1 MPLPGYGPPPI
12 PSPFA
17 EIIANRKAQDALR
30 VERLAASY
38 AVVPER
44 SDINAVATPPKDSQ
58 LTVAAENAPIRIVY
72 GLQRLGAQVA
82 NVLIYQSQLVV
93 QAVWCEGPIDSVVLI
108 TVNDETLPASVTATH
123 YTGAPGQTV
132 NATLIAAFALLGI
145 TYADTL
151 DGIAYSVFQ
160 VPIDASN
167 GFPNFAAEIK
177 GRKVYDPRTLV
188 TAWSDNPALCL
199 ADFIASSSYGLNRT
213 TASASVEDA
222 ADECDV
228 VVGAAVRRRLNLIIE
243 GVSTTRQHL
252 EALRAYAGCFLVELS
267 GDIKLVPDRP
277 RATDHTVTAA
287 DILAGSLKLSRRGVQ
302 DVPTVIDVRWTD
314 TSVTPWIERSAIAY
328 AAGVV
333 LGTTPRRESQ
343 ISLPGIHLYSQAYRE
358 AVERLNHFTLEDLEA
373 EWTAFDEASAMQ
385 PGHIVSLTHPIG
397 LAAKLMRITE
407 VSAVTAGRWRIK
419 AREYDPAA
427 YTDVVAS
434 EPTYSDTSLPNPA
447 NPDAVTGLVL
457 TEEIYQMANGTW
469 ATRIKAVWDAV
480 DYPYIKHFRV
490 EVYCLLEL
498 IYAAFT
504 DSALCRT
511 GPMQD
516 LTTYV
521 VKVAVVSTI
530 GSVGAVAQANIATL
544 GKYLAPSN
552 VPSITVFEAGGR
564 VYASWEPAVD
574 VDIWRYEVRYGTT
587 AGSWATSTLLDRVDA
602 LRFNSD
608 IIPTGTWKIYVK
620 ALDSVG
626 LYSNAAA
633 EATFTVTSDAAAF
646 LVDSYD
652 STAPTLT
659 NMTEYSLFDGVRN
672 WVTEDN
678 VAFATKYSSNLS
690 TYTNALA
697 TYHSSLTSAW
707 LGESEDFGL
716 SLGGQ
721 WTGTASV
728 SALGGSLA
736 SYMGFSADG
745 ASWSYSSGLSHRT
758 NARFARLKHEALTT
772 GTLKVSV
779 PTQNI
784 RLDAVPREELGSGT
798 SSASGP
804 MTITLANDY
813 VAVKKLTV
821 TPQGDT
827 ARSST
832 FDNVIIGSNIQNP
845 DFETDVS
852 SWALINGAGTI
863 SRDTII
869 YHDGIASLK
878 FDSTT
883 IDSSYGCKAVHV
895 TPGNVI
901 NVSVWVYS
909 SIAVA
914 SGFLMGLQ
922 LKDTY
927 PAGGYVTVAL
937 RTGVNLFFNDA
948 PLVAGWQLKTGS
960 YTVPAGVSW
969 LTLSVNHWTGMS
981 SAGAQLNIDT
991 VQITGFDQSFDV
1003 YVFNDAGVKIASAFQ
1018 YSFQGV

>member
-1 MPLPGYGPPPI
+1 MPLPSYGPPP
-12 PSPFA
+12 PPPLPDWLVA
-17 EIIANRKAQDALR
+17 RIANRQAQPANYQ
-30 VERLAASY
+30 VVYPGERG
-38 AVVPER
+38 
-44 SDINAVATPPKDSQ
+44 DINAVATPPKDSQ

-82 NVLIYQSQLVV
+82 NVLMYQSQLVV
-93 QAVWCEGPIDSVVLI
+93 QAVWCEGPIDSIVLI
-108 TVNDETLPASVTATH
+108 TLNDETLPGSVSCAH
-123 YTGAPGQTV
+123 YTGAAGQTA
-132 NATLIAAFALLGI
+132 NDTLVAAFALLGI

-177 GRKVYDPRTLV
+177 GRKVYDPRTLATV
-188 TAWSDNPALCL
+188 WSDNPALCL
-199 ADFIASSSYGLNRT
+199 ADFITSSSYGLDRT
-213 TASASVEDA
+213 TNSTSVSDA
-222 ADECDV
+222 ANACDS
-228 VVGAAVRRRLNLIIE
+228 VVGAAVRRRLNVIID

-252 EALRAYAGCFLVELS
+252 EALRAYAGCFIVETGGAL
-267 GDIKLVPDRP
+267 KLVPDRP

-287 DILAGSLKLSRRGVQ
+287 DILAGSLRLSRLGVQ

-328 AAGVV
+328 AAGVA

-373 EWTAFDEASAMQ
+373 EWTAFDEASTMQ
-385 PGHIVSLTHPIG
+385 PGHIVSLTHPVG
-397 LAAKLMRITE
+397 LTAKLMRITE
-407 VSAVTAGRWRIK
+407 VSAVTAGRWRVK

-427 YTDVVAS
+427 YTDVVVS

-447 NPDAVTGLVL
+447 NPTAVTGLVL

-469 ATRIKAVWDAV
+469 TTRIKIIWAAA
-480 DYPYIKHFRV
+480 DYPYVKHYRV
-490 EVYCLLEL
+490 EVYLLGEL
-498 IYAAFT
+498 VHSAFT
-504 DSALCRT
+504 SDVVYRT
-511 GPMQD
+511 PPMQE
-516 LTTYV
+516 LMTYV

-530 GSVGAVAQANIATL
+530 GSVGTEAQTNIATL

-574 VDIWRYEVRYGTT
+574 VDIWRYEVRYGAV
-587 AGSWATSTLLDRVDA
+587 AGSWATSILLDRVDA
-602 LRFNSD
+602 LRLTSD
-608 IIPTGTWKIYVK
+608 IIPTGTWVIYVK

-626 LYSNAAA
+626 LFSTTAAQ
-633 EATFTVTSDAAAF
+633 ATVIVTSDANSF

-652 STAPTLT
+652 STTPGLT
-659 NMTEYSLFDGVRN
+659 NMAEYTLGVSPSRYF
-672 WVTEDN
+672 VTEDN
-678 VAFATKYSSNLS
+678 AMFGTKYSGNLA

-697 TYHSSLTSAW
+697 TYHASGTSTW

-721 WTGTASV
+721 WTGTATV
-728 SALGGSLA
+728 SALTGSLL
-736 SYMGFSADG
+736 SYLGTSTDGSAWTY
-745 ASWSYSSGLSHRT
+745 ASGLSQKL

-772 GTLKVSV
+772 STLLVTI
-779 PTQNI
+779 PTQSI
-784 RLDAVPREELGSGT
+784 RVDAVPREEVGSGT

-804 MTITLANDY
+804 VTITLANDY
-813 VAVKKLTV
+813 VAVKKLTI

-832 FDNVIIGSNIQNP
+832 FDNMIIGSNIANN
-845 DFETDVS
+845 DFEVDVA
-852 SWALINGAGTI
+852 SWGLTQGAGTI
-863 SRDTII
+863 SRDTAV
-869 YHDGIASLK
+869 YHDGVASLK

-883 IDSSYGCKAVHV
+883 IDSAYGCKAFHV
-895 TPGNVI
+895 TPGSVI
-901 NVSVWVYS
+901 DVSVWVYS
-909 SIAVA
+909 SAAVA
-914 SGFLMGLQ
+914 SGFYLRLN
-922 LKDTY
+922 LKNSY
-927 PAGGYVTVAL
+927 PSGGYVTVAL
-937 RTGVNLFFNDA
+937 RDSVTLLFADA
-948 PLVAGWQLKTGS
+948 ALTTGWQLKTGS
-960 YTVPAGVSW
+960 YTVAAGVSW
-969 LTLSVNHWTGMS
+969 ITLDALHWTGMS
-981 SAGAQLNIDT
+981 GKQLNIDT
-991 VQITGFDQSFDV
+991 VQVSGFDQSFDV